1 MIHRIKY
8 SLLLLT
14 YPFLLLPQVVDN
26 FEITGNNDFKNNEII
41 GWAQVGKG
49 TRVYEG
55 ILDTIKFRVAFNL
68 SLKGYF
74 NPSFDETAMEFSEDS
89 QRVNIKLV
97 AYEGTPTFINKVIF
111 TSNDSLRLQSF
122 LPVFNFLQGQVF
134 DKNEL
139 EEYINDALTKLEND
153 GHPFAVFTIT
163 SVYFYYDST
172 DENNYADLYLNLDT
186 GIKSKIEKIEVKGN
200 ESTRDYVV
208 IRELRIEPG
217 EQYSQ
222 DKIEELPKRLNR
234 LRFFEPV
241 TTPQFYVDS
250 DDNGVLLITVKER
263 QTNNFDGIIGY
274 VPPANENESGFITGI
289 VDVSLRNLFGTGR
302 AVAFRWRKID
312 RNSQELELRYL
323 EPWLFSFPLN
333 LNVDFLQRQQ
343 DTIFVQRTISG
354 GLEYLAT
361 EDVSAAV
368 FVSSESTIPT
378 LSEDSVFTVFNSTSL
393 TTGINLTIETLD
405 DPIAPTSGILFSNS
419 YMFSTKNINGPPEFI
434 LPETET
440 EINLQRFEATLALIY
455 ELFIRHVIA
464 FKINGREL
472 RGPVFEESDLYR
484 LGGTNSLRGY
494 REDQFLGNRI
504 YWTNLEYRFFLSRRT
519 FAFLFFDT
527 GYFLR
532 DAYEVYNADGVE
544 KVPKQEAFKIGY
556 GLGINLETAIGVL
569 GVSFALAKGDSF
581 SDGLIHFGIINEF

>member
-8 SLLLLT
+8 FLLLLT
-14 YPFLLLPQVVDN
+14 YPFLLLPQVIDS
-26 FEITGNNDFKNNEII
+26 FEITGNNNFKENEII

-49 TRVYEG
+49 TSIYEG
-55 ILDTIKFRVAFNL
+55 ILDTIKSRIAFNYG
-68 SLKGYF
+68 LKGYF
-74 NPSFDETAMEFSEDS
+74 NPSFDGTMVEFSEDS
-89 QRVNIKLV
+89 QKVNIKLF

-122 LPVFNFLQGQVF
+122 LPVFNFLQGQIF

-153 GHPFAVFTIT
+153 GHPFSVFTIT

-172 DENNYADLYLNLDT
+172 DENNYADLYLKLDT
-186 GIKSKIEKIEVKGN
+186 GIKSKIDKIEVNGN

-241 TTPQFYVDS
+241 TTPQFYMDS
-250 DDNGVLLITVKER
+250 DESGVLLITVKER

-274 VPPANENESGFITGI
+274 IPPSNENESGYITGL
-289 VDVSLRNLFGTGR
+289 VNVSLRNLFGTGR
-302 AVAFRWRKID
+302 AAAVRWRKFD

-333 LNVDFLQRQQ
+333 LNVDFFQRQQ
-343 DTIFVQRTISG
+343 DTIYVQRTISG

-368 FVSSESTIPT
+368 FVTSESTIPT
-378 LSEDSVFTVFNSTSL
+378 LSEEPVFTVYNSTSL
-393 TTGINLTIETLD
+393 TTGVNLKIDTSD
-405 DPIAPTSGILFSNS
+405 DPFAPTSGIFFSNS
-419 YMFSTKNINGPPEFI
+419 YMFSKKNINGPPEFI
-434 LPETET
+434 TPETET
-440 EINLQRFEATLALIY
+440 EINLQRFEATLGLYY
-455 ELFIRHVIA
+455 ELFRLHVIA
-464 FKINGREL
+464 FDINGREL
-472 RGPVFEESDLYR
+472 RGPFFEESDLYR
-484 LGGTNSLRGY
+484 LGGTNTLRGY

-504 YWTNLEYRFFLSRRT
+504 YWSNLEYRFFLTRRT

-527 GYFLR
+527 GYYLR
-532 DAYEVYNADGVE
+532 NADE
-544 KVPKQEAFKIGY
+544 ERNIIEQEEFKIGY

-581 SDGLIHFGIINEF
+581 SEGLIHFGIINEF

>member
-1 MIHRIKY
+1 MINRIKY
-8 SLLLLT
+8 FLLLLT

-26 FEITGNNDFKNNEII
+26 IEITGNNNFKDNEII
-41 GWAQVGKG
+41 GWCQVGKG
-49 TRVYEG
+49 TTIYEG
-55 ILDTIKFRVAFNL
+55 ILDTIKSRVALNL
-68 SLKGYF
+68 SLKGFF
-74 NPSFDETAMEFSEDS
+74 NPSFDGTVMEFSEDS
-89 QRVNIKLV
+89 QKVNIKFV
-97 AYEGTPTFINKVIF
+97 ANEGTPTFINKVIF
-111 TSNDSLRLQSF
+111 TSNDSLRLKSF
-122 LPVFNFLQGQVF
+122 LPVFNFLEGQIF

-139 EEYINDALTKLEND
+139 EEYINDSLTKLEND

-172 DENNYADLYLNLDT
+172 DDNNYADLYLQLNT
-186 GIKSKIEKIEVKGN
+186 GNKSKIDKIEVNGN

-208 IRELRIEPG
+208 IRELRIEPS

-241 TTPQFYVDS
+241 TTPQYYMDS
-250 DDNGVLLITVKER
+250 DENGVLLITVKER

-274 VPPANENESGFITGI
+274 IPPSNENESGYITGL
-289 VDVSLRNLFGTGR
+289 VNVSLRNLFGTGR
-302 AVAFRWRKID
+302 AAAFRWRKID

-333 LNVDFLQRQQ
+333 LNVDFYQRQQ
-343 DTIFVQRTISG
+343 DTIYVQRTISG

-361 EDVSAAV
+361 EIVSAAV
-368 FVSSESTIPT
+368 FVTSESTIPT
-378 LSEDSVFTVFNSTSL
+378 LSEEPVFTVYNSTAL
-393 TTGINLTIETLD
+393 TTGVNLTIDTSD
-405 DPIAPTSGILFSNS
+405 DPFAPTSGIFFSNS
-419 YMFSTKNINGPPEFI
+419 YMFSKKKITGPPEFI
-434 LPETET
+434 TSETET
-440 EINLQRFEATLALIY
+440 EINLQRFEATLALFY
-455 ELFIRHVIA
+455 ELFSRQVIA
-464 FKINGREL
+464 FDINGREL
-472 RGPVFEESDLYR
+472 RGPFFEESDLYR

-494 REDQFLGNRI
+494 REDQFRGNRI
-504 YWTNLEYRFFLSRRT
+504 YWSNLEYRFFLSRRT

-532 DAYEVYNADGVE
+532 SADE
-544 KVPKQEAFKIGY
+544 ERNIIEQEEFKIGY

-581 SDGLIHFGIINEF
+581 SEGLIHFGIINEF

>member
-8 SLLLLT
+8 FLLLLT

-26 FEITGNNDFKNNEII
+26 FEITGNNDFKDNEII
-41 GWAQVGKG
+41 GWGQVGKG
-49 TRVYEG
+49 TKIYEG
-55 ILDTIKFRVAFNL
+55 ILDTIKSRVAFNL

-74 NPSFDETAMEFSEDS
+74 NPSFDETVMEFSEDS
-89 QRVNIKLV
+89 QKVNIKFVLNK
-97 AYEGTPTFINKVIF
+97 GRPTFINKVIF

-139 EEYINDALTKLEND
+139 EEYINDVLTKLEND
-153 GHPFAVFTIT
+153 GHPFAVFRIT

-172 DENNYADLYLNLDT
+172 DENNYADLYLKLNT
-186 GIKSKIEKIEVKGN
+186 GSKSKINKIEVKGN
-200 ESTRDYVV
+200 ESTRDYVI

-217 EQYSQ
+217 EQYVQ

-241 TTPQFYVDS
+241 STPQFYMDS
-250 DDNGVLLITVKER
+250 DENGVLLITVKER

-274 VPPANENESGFITGI
+274 IPPSNENESGFITGL
-289 VDVSLRNLFGTGR
+289 VNVSLRNLFGTGR
-302 AVAFRWRKID
+302 AAAFRWRKID

-323 EPWLFSFPLN
+323 EPWLFNLPLN
-333 LNVDFLQRQQ
+333 LNVDFFQRQQ
-343 DTIFVQRTISG
+343 DTIYVQRTISG

-361 EDVSAAV
+361 EVVSAAV
-368 FVSSESTIPT
+368 FVTSESTIPT
-378 LSEDSVFTVFNSTSL
+378 LSEVPVFTVFNSTSL
-393 TTGINLTIETLD
+393 TTGVNLTIDTSD
-405 DPIAPTSGILFSNS
+405 DPFAPTSGIFFSNS
-419 YMFSTKNINGPPEFI
+419 YMFSKKNINGPPEFI
-434 LPETET
+434 TPETET
-440 EINLQRFEATLALIY
+440 EINLQRFEATLALFY
-455 ELFIRHVIA
+455 ESFRRQVIA
-464 FKINGREL
+464 FDINGREL
-472 RGPVFEESDLYR
+472 RGPFFEESDLYR

-504 YWTNLEYRFFLSRRT
+504 YWSNLEYRFFLSRRT

-527 GYFLR
+527 GYYLR
-532 DAYEVYNADGVE
+532 NADE
-544 KVPKQEAFKIGY
+544 ERNIIEQEEFKIGY

-581 SDGLIHFGIINEF
+581 SEGLIHFGIINEF

>member
-8 SLLLLT
+8 FLLLLT
-14 YPFLLLPQVVDN
+14 YPFLLLPQVVDDL
-26 FEITGNNDFKNNEII
+26 EITGNNDFKDNEII

-49 TRVYEG
+49 TKIYEG
-55 ILDTIKFRVAFNL
+55 ILDTIKSRVAFNH

-74 NPSFDETAMEFSEDS
+74 NPSFDGTVMEFSEDS
-89 QRVNIKLV
+89 QKVNIKLF
-97 AYEGTPTFINKVIF
+97 AYEGTPTFISKVIF

-139 EEYINDALTKLEND
+139 EEYINDSLTKLEND
-153 GHPFAVFTIT
+153 GHPFAAFIIT

-172 DENNYADLYLNLDT
+172 DENYYAELYLKLET
-186 GIKSKIEKIEVKGN
+186 GIISKIDKIEVKGN

-208 IRELRIEPG
+208 IRELRIKPG

-241 TTPQFYVDS
+241 TTPQFYMDS
-250 DDNGVLLITVKER
+250 DESGVLLITVTER

-274 VPPANENESGFITGI
+274 IPPSNDNEPGYITGL
-289 VDVSLRNLFGTGR
+289 VNVSLRNLFGTGR
-302 AVAFRWRKID
+302 AAAIRWRKID

-333 LNVDFLQRQQ
+333 LNVDFYQRQQ
-343 DTIFVQRTISG
+343 DTTFVQRTISG

-361 EDVSAAV
+361 EIVSAAV
-368 FVSSESTIPT
+368 FVTSESTIPT
-378 LSEDSVFTVFNSTSL
+378 LSEEPVFTVYNSTAL
-393 TTGINLTIETLD
+393 TTGVNLTIDTSD
-405 DPIAPTSGILFSNS
+405 DPLAPTSGIFFSNS
-419 YMFSTKNINGPPEFI
+419 YMFSRKNINGPPEFI
-434 LPETET
+434 TPETET
-440 EINLQRFEATLALIY
+440 EVNLQRFEATLALYY
-455 ELFIRHVIA
+455 ELFLLHVIA
-464 FKINGREL
+464 FDINGREL
-472 RGPVFEESDLYR
+472 RGPFFEESDLYR
-484 LGGTNSLRGY
+484 LGGTNTLRGY

-504 YWTNLEYRFFLSRRT
+504 YWSNLEYRFFLSRRT

-532 DAYEVYNADGVE
+532 SADE
-544 KVPKQEAFKIGY
+544 ERNIIEQEEFNIGY

-581 SDGLIHFGIINEF
+581 SEGLIHFGIINEF